1 MNRYLDVKI
10 KPDAE
15 MPENWLLNKVYTKL
29 HKAIFD
35 LLATDIGISFPQAK
49 IKLGCIIRI
58 HSTQKKLQQLQSL
71 NWLGGLSSYC
81 IVSEILLIGT
91 VAILLNPKRLN
102 FPSTDCSCSFPK
114 LI

>member
-35 LLATDIGISFPQAK
+35 LLATDIGISCAIFF
-49 IKLGCIIRI
+49 CILVMLIFWRMRE
-58 HSTQKKLQQLQSL
+58 
-71 NWLGGLSSYC
+71 
-81 IVSEILLIGT
+81 IV
-91 VAILLNPKRLN
+91 
-102 FPSTDCSCSFPK
+102 
-114 LI
+114 